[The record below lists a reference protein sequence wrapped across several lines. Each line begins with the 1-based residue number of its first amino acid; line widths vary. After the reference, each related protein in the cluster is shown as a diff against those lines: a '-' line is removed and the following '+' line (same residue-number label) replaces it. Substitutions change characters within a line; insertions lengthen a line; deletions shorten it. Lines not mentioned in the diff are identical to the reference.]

1 MKYLKKYTDF
11 FEDGTACA
19 SASTSAGMGA
29 VSSAQPGAVAGT
41 TGTTGSGDISFT
53 FKKEKRKKGNPSQV
67 SDMRDLAPAKNITK
81 VEDIKESALTKDEI
95 KTRQECLQELFDLG
109 FVITMSELDSQ
120 DEEYDIDDDH
130 YGSFKSQELRIA
142 LYKQIKKTWRGNLNI
157 RCLFNKDEIHT
168 KRISTLRGTN
178 LESDESEI
186 LEAAEDASIKLINH
200 LDFISGQLDIQFS
213 VAGSAMPWNEERYVS
228 VNIHIVLGRNIYPV
242 SESYS
247 DIDEYVN
254 DIKSMLSKYNIRPL
268 VLNQIINQNEDIIQQ
283 NFDEGKYPKFFVD
296 EIVQDFELDSGGFL
310 SYKLGSKA
318 YNQSIK
324 YL

>member
-1 MKYLKKYTDF
+1 MKFIKSYKLF
-11 FEDGTACA
+11 LEDGTACA
-19 SASTSAGMGA
+19 NASTAGMGA
-29 VSSAQPGAVAGT
+29 VSSAQPGALPGT
-41 TGTTGSGDISFT
+41 TGTTGSGDIGFT

-67 SDMRDLAPAKNITK
+67 SDMRDLAPAKNVTK

-109 FVITMSELDSQ
+109 FEITMSELDSQ

-142 LYKQIKKTWRGNLNI
+142 LFKQIKKTWRGNLNI
-157 RCLFNKDEIHT
+157 RCLFNKDEVHT

-178 LESDESEI
+178 IESDESEI

-200 LDFISGQLDIQFS
+200 LNFISGQLDIQFS

-228 VNIHIVLGRNIYPV
+228 VNIHIVLGRNVYPV
-242 SESYS
+242 TESYS
-247 DIDEYVN
+247 NIDEYVN

-310 SYKLGSKA
+310 SHKLGSKA

>member
-1 MKYLKKYTDF
+1 MRFLKSYKLF
-11 FEDGTACA
+11 LEDGTAAA
-19 SASTSAGMGA
+19 SASGTAGMGA
-29 VSSAQPGAVAGT
+29 VSSAQPGVLPGA
-41 TGTTGSGDISFT
+41 TGTTGSGDVSFT
-53 FKKEKRKKGNPSQV
+53 FKKEKRKKGKPSQV
-67 SDMRDLAPAKNITK
+67 SDMRDLAPAKEITK

-95 KTRQECLQELFDLG
+95 RTRQECLQELFDLG

-142 LYKQIKKTWRGNLNI
+142 LFKQIKKTWRGNLSI
-157 RCLFNKDEIHT
+157 RCLFNKDEVHT

-186 LEAAEDASIKLINH
+186 LEVAEDASIKLINH
-200 LDFISGQLDIQFS
+200 LDFISGQLDIQFL
-213 VAGSAMPWNEERYVS
+213 VTGSAMPFNEERYIS
-228 VNIHIVLGRNIYPV
+228 VNIHIVLRRNIYPV

-268 VLNQIINQNEDIIQQ
+268 VLNQIIDGYQSKIEEYFNV
-283 NFDEGKYPKFFVD
+283 GKYPGLFVD
-296 EIVQDFELDSGGFL
+296 EIVKDFELDSGGYN
-310 SYKLGSKA
+310 SVRVGSKSW
-318 YNQSIK
+318 QDSVK